1 MRCPQ
6 GVRIVSIRAT
16 HLKLAAVCGALL
28 AGFGVAGA
36 TERMA
41 ARPAMPESFPVASDV
56 RVGGD
61 DNQTRFVLD
70 LSRKIE
76 LRAFTLADPYRVVV
90 DIPQVSFQLPPKT
103 GEQGR
108 GLIKAFRFGLVMQG
122 GSRIVLDVKRPVRI
136 DKAFMLDAADG
147 QPARL
152 VLDLAG
158 TDRETFMRGLA
169 LDRAGPARPPRS
181 RPKSRWQSRT
191 AIRARSSS
199 LIRAMAASTM
209 APRLRAV

>member
-1 MRCPQ
+1 M
-6 GVRIVSIRAT
+6 RAT
-16 HLKLAAVCGALL
+16 RLKAAVVCGALL

-36 TERMA
+36 TERNA
-41 ARPAMPESFPVASDV
+41 ARGTESFPIASDV

-61 DNQTRFVLD
+61 DTQTRFVLD

-90 DIPQVSFQLPPKT
+90 DIPQVSFHLPPKA

-136 DKAFMLDAADG
+136 DRAFMLDPADG

-152 VLDLAG
+152 VLDLSG
-158 TDRETFMRGLA
+158 
-169 LDRAGPARPPRS
+169 
-181 RPKSRWQSRT
+181 
-191 AIRARSSS
+191 I
-199 LIRAMAASTM
+199 
-209 APRLRAV
+209 

>member
-1 MRCPQ
+1 M
-6 GVRIVSIRAT
+6 S
-16 HLKLAAVCGALL
+16 
-28 AGFGVAGA
+28 
-36 TERMA
+36 A
-41 ARPAMPESFPVASDV
+41 ARSSPGWAGPARPSGRLRARRNSFPIASDV

-70 LSRKIE
+70 LSRKID

-108 GLIKAFRFGLVMQG
+108 GLVKAFRFGLVMQG

-136 DKAFMLDAADG
+136 DKAFILDAADG

-152 VLDLAG
+152 VLDLTA
-158 TDRETFMRGLA
+158 TDREAFMRSLA
-169 LDRAGPARPPRS
+169 LDKSAPRMTGAIQPQAPAGKAKRRS
-181 RPKSRWQSRT
+181 
-191 AIRARSSS
+191 AAGRSSS
-199 LIRAMAASTM
+199 IPAMAASTT
-209 APRLRAV
+209 APKRRAA